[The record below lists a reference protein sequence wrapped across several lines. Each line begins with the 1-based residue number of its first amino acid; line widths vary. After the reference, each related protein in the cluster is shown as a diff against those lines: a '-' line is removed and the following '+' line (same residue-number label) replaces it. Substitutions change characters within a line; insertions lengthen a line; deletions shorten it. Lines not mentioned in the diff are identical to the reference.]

1 MNREIKFRGKRVFSP
16 NEWVYGSLLLDYE
29 SEHHDNRHITA
40 ISYFD
45 GFQRTA
51 EVDLETVGQ
60 YTGLKDSNGVEIYE
74 GDIVDLPHWE
84 PRRWL
89 IDYSVEQGAF
99 YFRHQIEQPYDV
111 CNPMRYLDRA
121 TVIGNI
127 FENPELL
134 G

>member
-1 MNREIKFRGKRVFSP
+1 MQREIKFRGKRVFSP
-16 NEWVYGSLLLDYE
+16 NEWVYGSLLLGYE
-29 SEHHDNRHITA
+29 SEHHGNRHITA

-51 EVDLETVGQ
+51 EVDPETVGQ

-74 GDIVDLPHWE
+74 GDVVKLP
-84 PRRWL
+84 
-89 IDYSVEQGAF
+89 QGIITVCKYGANASF
-99 YFRHQIEQPYDV
+99 YLFGTASESRGPYAIRF
-111 CNPMRYLDRA
+111 RYLDTFP

-127 FENPELL
+127 FANPELL